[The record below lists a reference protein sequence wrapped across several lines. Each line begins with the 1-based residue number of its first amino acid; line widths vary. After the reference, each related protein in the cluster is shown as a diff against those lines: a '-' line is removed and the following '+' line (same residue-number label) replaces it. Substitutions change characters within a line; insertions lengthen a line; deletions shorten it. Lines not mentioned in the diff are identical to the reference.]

1 MKTLGGRNA
10 EGHGQMGLI
19 ILPPFAGLPGK
30 MGKDVQVILTTD
42 PGILG
47 HGVFDKDELVAYL
60 AEMMPDLGIG
70 QGRPTPWRMA
80 MVESPPMGQTVVVKT
95 EDGMV
100 TSGKLVSL
108 EDQRWEL
115 DEGFFI
121 FTQGV
126 GDREDRKVAAWTPL

>member
-1 MKTLGGRNA
+1 MKTLGGKRA
-10 EGHGQMGLI
+10 DKVGEIGLMI
-19 ILPPFAGLPGK
+19 VPPFAGLPGRFPAE
-30 MGKDVQVILTTD
+30 VQVVLTAD
-42 PGILG
+42 EILG
-47 HGVFDKDELVAYL
+47 HGTFDREQLIEYL

-70 QGRPTPWRMA
+70 KGRPTPWRMA
-80 MVESPPMGQTVVVKT
+80 MRESPPVGQTVVVKT

-100 TSGKLVSL
+100 TSGKLVSM
-108 EDQRWEL
+108 EDQRWEM